1 VRYATKQSFW
11 VDLKILLL
19 TPKAVLM
26 GEGAY

>member
-1 VRYATKQSFW
+1 VRQWSIWLDF
-11 VDLKILLL
+11 KILLQ